1 MPAKAVDLFQESA
14 AVKGQGRQTARQEF
28 AMKAK
33 ILAILENGAKT
44 VPQTAAALGVTSA
57 EALWW
62 LMGLLR
68 YQAVR
73 ASEKADDDGY
83 YRYSLAAEK

>member
-1 MPAKAVDLFQESA
+1 MSAEAGDRFRESA
-14 AVKGQGRQTARQEF
+14 VVKGQARQTARQEF
-28 AMKAK
+28 TMKGK
-33 ILAILENGAKT
+33 ILAILETGAKT
-44 VPQTAAALGVTSA
+44 VPQTAAALGVSPA
-57 EALWW
+57 ETLWW
-62 LMGLLR
+62 LMGLIR